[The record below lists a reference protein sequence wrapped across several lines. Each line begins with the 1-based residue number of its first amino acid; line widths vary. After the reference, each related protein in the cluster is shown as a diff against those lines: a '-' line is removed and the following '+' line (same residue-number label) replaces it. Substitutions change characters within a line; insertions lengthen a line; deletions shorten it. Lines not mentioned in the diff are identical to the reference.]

1 MINQFDESIVLLD
14 NKFTVNQFWQNKIHE
29 LYSDREKGEEYE
41 REIIELCPSLNNV
54 LEEHNFELKDNHR
67 LFNLSLW
74 DSNDAN
80 PIYYGFVPKSY
91 RAIRIIQRAPVDKT
105 NQLSAWVEKCH
116 LDFNEISIFDASE
129 AYELVIYIEVNQLTF
144 RYAMLL
150 IYFWIS
156 RRGVRKIHEE
166 LLIKTV
172 YDIKIRGEHS
182 LD

>member
-1 MINQFDESIVLLD
+1 MINEFDESIVLLD
-14 NKFTVNQFWQNKIHE
+14 DKFTVNQFWQNKIYE
-29 LYSDREKGEEYE
+29 LYSDREKGEDYE
-41 REIIELCPSLNNV
+41 REIVELCPSLNRV
-54 LEEHNFELKDNHR
+54 LKKHNFELKDYHR
-67 LFNLSLW
+67 LFNLRLW

-91 RAIRIIQRAPVDKT
+91 RAIRIIQRAPIDKT

-116 LDFNEISIFDASE
+116 LDFNEISKFDASE
-129 AYELVIYIEVNQLTF
+129 AYELVIYIELNNLTF

-156 RRGVRKIHEE
+156 RRGVRKMHEE
-166 LLIKTV
+166 QLIKIV
-172 YDIKIRGEHS
+172 YDTKIRGEHS